1 MPNEYRKWRSKMKI
15 NKLLTSILVFLEQIL
30 ERAME
35 YYQSDIADKNDP
47 HIQKYQEQLC
57 TCYLKRTDM
66 IDFDFWTRYIELL
79 EDPTIDF
86 DEYTE
91 LDSRFDGSIEDVTTD
106 DKETITYLNEIL
118 SDLRRFEGDD
128 IKELEYEY
136 EF

>member
-1 MPNEYRKWRSKMKI
+1 MSIRGKI
-15 NKLLTSILVFLEQIL
+15 LEQIL

-106 DKETITYLNEIL
+106 DKETITYLNDMIL
-118 SDLRRFEGDD
+118 KNWSTNMNFKKIHKVCVKNLQSYS
-128 IKELEYEY
+128 IM
-136 EF
+136 